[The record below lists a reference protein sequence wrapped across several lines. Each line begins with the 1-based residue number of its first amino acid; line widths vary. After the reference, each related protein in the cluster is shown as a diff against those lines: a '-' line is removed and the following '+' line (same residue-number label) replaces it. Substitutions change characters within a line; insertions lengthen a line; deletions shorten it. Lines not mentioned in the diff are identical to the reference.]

1 MVRKQEKKQIEK
13 IFSGTRWDML
23 TEYEKSQLGRWR
35 ADEKMDYGTGD
46 ILVIYNEVFS
56 LQIAGRV
63 VCGGY
68 YPLPEARIE
77 RISKKEWK
85 EKLKRW

>member
-1 MVRKQEKKQIEK
+1 MVKNQKKKQIEK
-13 IFSGTRWDML
+13 IFSGARWDML
-23 TEYEKSQLGRWR
+23 TGDEKSRLGRWR

-46 ILVIYNEVFS
+46 IAVIYNEVFF

-68 YPLPEARIE
+68 APLPEARIE
-77 RISKKEWK
+77 RVSKKEWK

>member
-13 IFSGTRWDML
+13 IFSGKRWDML
-23 TEYEKSQLGRWR
+23 TDDEKSQLGRWR
-35 ADEKMDYGTGD
+35 ADEKRYMEIGD
-46 ILVIYNEVFS
+46 ITVLYNEVFS

-77 RISKKEWK
+77 QISKKEWK
-85 EKLKRW
+85 EKIKKW

>member
-1 MVRKQEKKQIEK
+1 MVRKWEKKQIEK

-35 ADEKMDYGTGD
+35 ADEKRYMEIGD
-46 ILVIYNEVFS
+46 ITVLYNETVS

-77 RISKKEWK
+77 QISKKEWK
-85 EKLKRW
+85 EKLKKW

>member
-1 MVRKQEKKQIEK
+1 MRNQEKKQIEK

-23 TEYEKSQLGRWR
+23 TGDEKSQLGRWR
-35 ADEKMDYGTGD
+35 ADEKMDYCVGD
-46 ILVIYNEVFS
+46 ITVLYNETVS

-77 RISKKEWK
+77 RISNKEWK
-85 EKLKRW
+85 EKLKKW